1 MITGLLE
8 NQQKQ
13 REQQKQDTMAAY
25 LGQAPGGHAGG
36 DSKSGLLSGLGG
48 LLQGLGGGEKNAD
61 MGTGD
66 PTAGGASAKV
76 GGALQDPKAFS
87 LNSPMLGQSGGGS
100 GASSYAA
107 DNFKLNE
114 PTGEPSQFGG
124 FSLRDQDWDDQ
135 L

>member
-48 LLQGLGGGEKNAD
+48 MLQGMGGGAD
-61 MGTGD
+61 KPATDLGSPKYND
-66 PTAGGASAKV
+66 TAPA
-76 GGALQDPKAFS
+76 
-87 LNSPMLGQSGGGS
+87 MGGGGLS
-100 GASSYAA
+100 KGTTSYLDDTFGAPGSA
-107 DNFKLNE
+107 N
-114 PTGEPSQFGG
+114 
-124 FSLRDQDWDDQ
+124 DDE
-135 L
+135 LL